1 MLKASALYMVIII
14 ALVIGILCSS
24 LIVTAYFYRL
34 QYQKT
39 FRHEQLQNNVASAVN
54 ILLAGTDT
62 SYAAP
67 KIFSLF
73 NQDADSVSTQKIFWG
88 TFDIGVAK
96 AMIQQDTLYKTFS
109 IANTVDSSKWAAI
122 YLDDNSR
129 PLSLSGATSIIGD
142 AYLSPAGVDQA
153 YVNNQAYTGDKRLII
168 GVKHN
173 SSKTLPPLGTGRLQK
188 LQQLIQQ
195 NRKNEQGLPNS
206 DSLINS
212 FLLPTKII
220 NLGKTV
226 NTLTHIKL
234 SGNIIL
240 FSDTALTLDS
250 TAQLNNVIVIAQS
263 ITVTSGFHGA
273 CQLFAH
279 DTIGVQQRCRFDY
292 PSTLAIMRFDPAS
305 MLKKGAKISLY
316 NNVAFNGCIFAYEKQ
331 ASPLPPLIHIGQKT
345 TVKGLIYSQG
355 YVEFEDKAEID
366 GSVFTDRFLYQTSFT
381 RYENYVVNTT
391 INEKLLSP
399 YYLTSALFP
408 IATKKKKI
416 LQWLE
421 AN

>member
-34 QYQKT
+34 QYQRT
-39 FRHEQLQNNVASAVN
+39 FRHEQLQNNVSSAVN

-73 NQDADSVSTQKIFWG
+73 NLDADSVSTQRIFWG
-88 TFDIGVAK
+88 TIDIGVAE
-96 AMIQQDTLYKTFS
+96 AMIRQDTLYKAFS
-109 IANTVDSSKWAAI
+109 IANTIDSGKWAAI

-129 PLSLSGATSIIGD
+129 PLSLSGNTSISGD
-142 AYLSPAGVDQA
+142 AYLSPAGVAQA
-153 YVNNQAYTGDKRLII
+153 YVNNHAYTGDKRLII
-168 GVKHN
+168 GMKHN
-173 SSKTLPPLGTGRLQK
+173 SEKTLPPLSAGRLQR

-195 NRKNEQGLPNS
+195 NRKDEPGLPNS
-206 DSLINS
+206 DSVIHS

-226 NTLTHIKL
+226 STLKHIKL
-234 SGNIIL
+234 AGNIIL

-250 TAQLNNVIVIAQS
+250 TAQLNNVIIIAKS
-263 ITVTSGFHGA
+263 ITVNSGFHGA

-279 DTIGVQQRCRFDY
+279 DTIGVQQRCQFDY
-292 PSTLAIMRFDPAS
+292 PSTLAIVRFDPAS
-305 MLKKGAKISLY
+305 ILKRGAKISLY
-316 NNVAFNGCIFAYEKQ
+316 NNVIFNGCIFIYEQ
-331 ASPLPPLIHIGQKT
+331 QSGTLPPLIHIGQKT
-345 TVKGLIYSQG
+345 TVKGLVYSQG
-355 YVEFEDKAEID
+355 YVEFQDEAEID

-391 INEKLLSP
+391 INEKSLSP
-399 YYLTSALFP
+399 YYLTSTLFP
-408 IATKKKKI
+408 VVTKKKKI

>member
-39 FRHEQLQNNVASAVN
+39 FRYEQLQNNVASAVN
-54 ILLAGTDT
+54 ILLGSTDT

-67 KIFSLF
+67 KTFSLF
-73 NQDADSVSTQKIFWG
+73 DRDADSVSIQKIFWG
-88 TFDIGVAK
+88 TIDIGVAK
-96 AMIQQDTLYKTFS
+96 AMIQQDTLYKTFA
-109 IANTVDSSKWAAI
+109 IANTIDSSKWGAV

-129 PLSLSGATSIIGD
+129 PLSLSGNTSIVGD

-153 YVNNQAYTGDKRLII
+153 YVNNQAYTGDKRLIT

-173 SSKTLPPLGTGRLQK
+173 SEKTLPPLNIGRLQK

-195 NRKNEQGLPNS
+195 NRKNDPGLPNT
-206 DSLINS
+206 DSISNS

-226 NTLTHIKL
+226 STLKHIKL
-234 SGNIIL
+234 AGNIIL
-240 FSDTALTLDS
+240 VSDTALTLDS
-250 TAQLNNVIVIAQS
+250 TVQLNNVIIIAQS
-263 ITVTSGFHGA
+263 ITVNSGFHGA

-279 DTIGVQQRCRFDY
+279 DTIGVQQRCQFDY
-292 PSTLAIMRFDPAS
+292 PSTLAIARFDPAS
-305 MLKKGAKISLY
+305 ILKKSEKISLY
-316 NNVAFNGCIFAYEKQ
+316 NNVVFNGCIFTYEQQ
-331 ASPLPPLIHIGQKT
+331 ASTLPPLIHIGQKT
-345 TVKGLIYSQG
+345 IVKGLVYSQG
-355 YVEFEDKAEID
+355 YVEFQDKAEID

-381 RYENYVVNTT
+381 RYENYLVNTT
-391 INEKLLSP
+391 LNEKLLSP

-408 IATKKKKI
+408 VATKKKKI

>member
-39 FRHEQLQNNVASAVN
+39 FRQEQLQNNVASAVN
-54 ILLAGTDT
+54 ILLGGSDT
-62 SYAAP
+62 SDSAT
-67 KIFSLF
+67 KTFSLF
-73 NQDADSVSTQKIFWG
+73 NLDADSVSTQKIFWG
-88 TFDIGVAK
+88 TIDIGVAK
-96 AMIQQDTLYKTFS
+96 AIIQQDTLYKVFS
-109 IANTVDSSKWAAI
+109 IANTIDSGKWAAI

-129 PLSLSGATSIIGD
+129 PLSLSGKTSIIGD

-168 GVKHN
+168 GAKHN
-173 SSKTLPPLGTGRLQK
+173 SEKTLPLLDAGRLQK
-188 LQQLIQQ
+188 LQQLIRQ
-195 NRKNEQGLPNS
+195 NRKNAPGLPNT
-206 DSLINS
+206 DSIINS
-212 FLLPTKII
+212 FLLPTRII
-220 NLGKTV
+220 NIGKTV
-226 NTLTHIKL
+226 STLAHIKL

-250 TAQLNNVIVIAQS
+250 TAQLNQVIVIAQS
-263 ITVTSGFHGA
+263 ITVNSGFHGA

-279 DTIGVQQRCRFDY
+279 DTIGIQQRCRFDY

-305 MLKKGAKISLY
+305 ILKKGAKISLY
-316 NNVAFNGCIFAYEKQ
+316 NNVVFNGCIFTYEKQ
-331 ASPLPPLIHIGQKT
+331 QSTLPPLIHVGQKA
-345 TVKGLIYSQG
+345 TVKGFVYSQG

-366 GSVFTDRFLYQTSFT
+366 GSVFTDRFLYQTAFT
-381 RYENYVVNTT
+381 RYENYVVNTI
-391 INEKLLSP
+391 INVKLLSP

-408 IATKKKKI
+408 VAAKKKKI
-416 LQWLE
+416 LQWLA

>member
-54 ILLAGTDT
+54 ILLGGTDT
-62 SYAAP
+62 SYLAP
-67 KIFSLF
+67 KTFILF
-73 NQDADSVSTQKIFWG
+73 NQDADSVSTQRIFWG
-88 TFDIGVAK
+88 TIDIGVAK
-96 AMIQQDTLYKTFS
+96 AMIQQDMLYKVFTL
-109 IANTVDSSKWAAI
+109 ANTIDSGKWAVV

-129 PLSLSGATSIIGD
+129 PLSLSGATSIVGD
-142 AYLSPAGVDQA
+142 TYLSPAGVDQA

-173 SSKTLPPLGTGRLQK
+173 SEKTLPPLSADRLQK

-195 NRKNEQGLPNS
+195 NRKNDQGLLNS
-206 DSLINS
+206 DSLSNS

-220 NLGKTV
+220 NLGRTV
-226 NTLTHIKL
+226 NTLAHIKL

-240 FSDTALTLDS
+240 FSDTILTLDS
-250 TAQLNNVIVIAQS
+250 TVQLNNVIVIAKS
-263 ITVTSGFHGA
+263 ITVNSGFHGV

-292 PSTLAIMRFDPAS
+292 PSALAIMRFDPAS
-305 MLKKGAKISLY
+305 ILKKGAKISLY
-316 NNVAFNGCIFAYEKQ
+316 NNVSFNGCIFTYEQQ
-331 ASPLPPLIHIGQKT
+331 ATTLPSLIHIGQKA
-345 TVKGLIYSQG
+345 TVKGVVYSQG

-381 RYENYVVNTT
+381 RYENYVVNTI

-399 YYLTSALFP
+399 YYLTSTLFP

-421 AN
+421 SN

>member
-24 LIVTAYFYRL
+24 LIVMAYFYRL

-54 ILLAGTDT
+54 ILLGGADT

-67 KIFSLF
+67 KTFSLF
-73 NQDADSVSTQKIFWG
+73 NEDADSVSTQRIFWG
-88 TFDIGVAK
+88 TMDIGVAE
-96 AMIQQDTLYKTFS
+96 AMIQQDTLYKAFS
-109 IANTVDSSKWAAI
+109 IASTIDSSKWAAV

-129 PLSLSGATSIIGD
+129 PLSLSGTTSIIGD

-168 GVKHN
+168 GAKRN
-173 SSKTLPPLGTGRLQK
+173 SEKTLPPLNAGRLQK

-195 NRKNEQGLPNS
+195 NRKNEPGLSNS

-212 FLLPTKII
+212 FLLPVKII
-220 NLGKTV
+220 NLGSTV
-226 NTLTHIKL
+226 TTLTHLKL

-250 TAQLNNVIVIAQS
+250 TAQLNQVIIIAKS
-263 ITVTSGFHGA
+263 ITVNSGFHGA

-279 DTIGVQQRCRFDY
+279 DTIGVQPRCRFDY
-292 PSTLAIMRFDPAS
+292 PSALAIVRFDPPS
-305 MLKKGAKISLY
+305 QPEKGARISLSA
-316 NNVAFNGCIFAYEKQ
+316 NVVFNGCIFAYELQPGK
-331 ASPLPPLIHIGQKT
+331 LPPLIHIGQKAI
-345 TVKGLIYSQG
+345 VKGLVYSQG
-355 YVEFEDKAEID
+355 YVEFQDKAEID
-366 GSVFTDRFLYQTSFT
+366 GSVFTDRFLYQTSYT

-399 YYLTSALFP
+399 YYLSSALFP
-408 IATKKKKI
+408 VATQKKKI
-416 LQWLE
+416 LRWLE